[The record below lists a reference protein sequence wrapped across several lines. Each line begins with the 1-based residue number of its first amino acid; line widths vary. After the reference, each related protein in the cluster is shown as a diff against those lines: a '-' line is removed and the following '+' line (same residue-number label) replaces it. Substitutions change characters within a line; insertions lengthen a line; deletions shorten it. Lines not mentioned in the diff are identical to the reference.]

1 MQSHRLR
8 VDSVKELHRQEQVV
22 LARLHALPNGEQ
34 RFLAH
39 PLRALADAGIELGPE
54 VHAAIV
60 RRYPQLAILPET
72 AYNALTATSVRQ
84 TGAFRLHGLF
94 NWSDL

>member
-1 MQSHRLR
+1 MLDHPLR
-8 VDSVKELHRQEQVV
+8 VDSVEELHQQEQVV

-72 AYNALTATSVRQ
+72 AYDALRASAVRQ
-84 TGAFRLHGLF
+84 AGAFRLHGLF
-94 NWSDL
+94 DWREL

>member
-1 MQSHRLR
+1 MQKHVLR
-8 VDSVKELHRQEQVV
+8 VDSIQELHEQEQVV

-54 VHAAIV
+54 PTAAIV
-60 RRYPQLAILPET
+60 RRYPQLASLPET
-72 AYNALTATSVRQ
+72 AYDALATTAVRQ
-84 TGAFRLHGLF
+84 PGAYRLHGLF
-94 NWSDL
+94 NWSEL

>member
-1 MQSHRLR
+1 MQDHALR

-39 PLRALADAGIELGPE
+39 PLRALADAGVELGPE
-54 VHAAIV
+54 VHAALV

-72 AYNALTATSVRQ
+72 AYAALKATPVRQ
-84 TGAFRLHGLF
+84 AGAFRLHGLF
-94 NWSDL
+94 NWSEL